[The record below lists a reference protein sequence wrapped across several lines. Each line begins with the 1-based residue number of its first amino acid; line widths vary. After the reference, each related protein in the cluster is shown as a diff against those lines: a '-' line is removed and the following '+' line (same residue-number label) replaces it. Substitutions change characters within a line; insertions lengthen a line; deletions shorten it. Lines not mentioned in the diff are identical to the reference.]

1 MYRQSCLC
9 LSISLAS
16 LSFCSLP
23 AVAEE
28 ATELE
33 AVTISATR
41 ARSEAG
47 KTPQKITVISRE
59 QIEQQLAIT
68 SDHGAVLSNLIPSYS
83 PSRQKMSS
91 AGETFRGRS
100 ALILI
105 DGVPQSTPLRD
116 SQRDGYVIDLSMV
129 ERIEVIHGASAEH
142 GLGATGGIINY
153 VTRRPASGTLRQ
165 HAGISFTAPT
175 DYQSEG
181 LGHKLDYRVEGTQ
194 GNFDYLASA
203 SWQSQGMFYDANGD
217 LIGVDD
223 TQGDVMDS
231 TSHDLLLKLG
241 YWLDDNQN
249 IGLMVNRYEVEG
261 EHEYVNVPGNA
272 NAGIPATS
280 RKGDPLGKAPQ
291 NEVLA
296 TSLSYKHA
304 DLYGNELG
312 LQLYSQRFRGR
323 FGGGYNGTF
332 QDTSIAPAGTLFDQS
347 QNESDKYGGKLT
359 LSRDGLLDNH
369 LKLTGGLDVLQDTTS
384 QQLILTDRE
393 WVPETVFRNYAPFLQ
408 AEVRLLEQL
417 TLFTGVRHEFAE
429 LEVDSFRTIASTN
442 PALGGVDVEGGQP
455 NFEETLYNAGLVW
468 QMNDWAQLFGN
479 YSEGFGMPDV
489 GRVLRGIGTP
499 GTRVDNFL
507 DLQPI
512 VTENREIG
520 LRLKHGPFDAE
531 ISYYESDAD
540 LGSRLDSVGGVYQ
553 IRRERTEI
561 DGIEFT
567 GGWQVNDAH
576 RMTLTYAQVNGQSD
590 TDGDGDVD
598 TDLDGANISPDRYGL
613 SWQANWNDRL
623 NSLLQANHY
632 ASRGFDQAG
641 LNFDGYTL
649 VDASVGYR
657 LPVGEVS
664 LGIENLLDRDYLTY
678 YSQAANTGSDVT
690 RNGRVFNGRGRTL
703 TLGYQVSF

>member
-1 MYRQSCLC
+1 M
-9 LSISLAS
+9 
-16 LSFCSLP
+16 P

-33 AVTISATR
+33 AITISATR

-153 VTRRPASGTLRQ
+153 VTRRPVSGTLRQ

-249 IGLMVNRYEVEG
+249 IGLMVNRYQVEG

-332 QDTSIAPAGTLFDQS
+332 QDTSIAPAGKLFDQS

-567 GGWQVNDAH
+567 GGWQINDAH

-623 NSLLQANHY
+623 HSLLQANHY

>member
-567 GGWQVNDAH
+567 GGWQINDAH

-613 SWQANWNDRL
+613 GWQANWNNRL
-623 NSLLQANHY
+623 HSLLQANHY
-632 ASRGFDQAG
+632 ASRDFDQAG

>member
-1 MYRQSCLC
+1 MFRRTSLC
-9 LSISLAS
+9 LSISLATLA
-16 LSFCSLP
+16 LSPLS
-23 AVAEE
+23 ATAADE

-68 SDHGAVLSNLIPSYS
+68 SDHGAILSNLIPSYS

-153 VTRRPASGTLRQ
+153 VTRRPESGALRQ
-165 HAGISFTAPT
+165 HAGVSFTAPT
-175 DYQSEG
+175 DYESEG
-181 LGHKLDYRVEGTQ
+181 LGYKLDYRVEGTQ
-194 GNFDYLASA
+194 GDLDYLAAA
-203 SWQSQGMFYDANGD
+203 SWQTQGMFYDANGD

-231 TSHDLLLKLG
+231 TGTDLLLKLG

-249 IGLMVNRYEVEG
+249 IGLMINRYEVEG
-261 EHEYVNVPGNA
+261 DHEYVNVPGDA
-272 NAGIPATS
+272 DAEIPATS
-280 RKGDPLGKAPQ
+280 RKGDPQGKAPQ

-312 LQLYSQRFRGR
+312 LQLYTQRFRGR
-323 FGGGYNGTF
+323 FGGGTNGTF
-332 QDTSIAPAGTLFDQS
+332 QDPSIAPAGTLFDQS
-347 QNESDKYGGKLT
+347 QNESDKIGGKLT
-359 LSRDGLLDNH
+359 ISRDGMLDNR
-369 LKLTGGLDVLQDTTS
+369 LMLTGGLDVLQDTTS

-408 AEVRLLEQL
+408 AEIRALDQL
-417 TLFTGVRHEFAE
+417 TLHAGVRHEFAD
-429 LEVDSFRTIASTN
+429 LDVDSFRTIASTK
-442 PALGGVDVEGGQP
+442 PVGSVDVEGGNP
-455 NFEETLYNAGLVW
+455 TFEETLYNAGLVW
-468 QMNDWAQLFGN
+468 QMNDWAQLFAN

-499 GTRVDNFL
+499 GTSVDNFL
-507 DLQPI
+507 DLQPV

-520 LRLKHGPFDAE
+520 LRLNHGPFDAE

-553 IRRERTEI
+553 VRRERTEI

-567 GGWQVNDAH
+567 GGWQINKAH
-576 RMTLTYAQVNGQSD
+576 RLKLMYAQVNGQSD
-590 TDGDGDVD
+590 TDDDGKVD
-598 TDLDGANISPDRYGL
+598 TDLDGANISPDRYGI
-613 SWQANWNDRL
+613 SWQANWNDKL
-623 NSLLQANHY
+623 HSLLQANHY
-632 ASRGFDQAG
+632 ASRGFDQPD
-641 LNFDGYTL
+641 LDFDGYTL
-649 VDASVGYR
+649 VDASLGYR
-657 LPVGEVS
+657 LPVGEAR
-664 LGIENLLDRDYLTY
+664 LGIENLFNEDYLTY
-678 YSQAANTGSDVT
+678 YSQAANTGAPAT
-690 RNGRVFNGRGRTL
+690 RNGRVFNGRGRTF

>member
-16 LSFCSLP
+16 LSLCSLP

-33 AVTISATR
+33 AITISATR

-153 VTRRPASGTLRQ
+153 VTRRPASGSLRQ

-249 IGLMVNRYEVEG
+249 IGLMVNRYQVEG

-623 NSLLQANHY
+623 HSLLQANHY

-703 TLGYQVSF
+703 MLGYQVSF

>member
-1 MYRQSCLC
+1 MFRKSCLC

-16 LSFCSLP
+16 LSLSSMP
-23 AVAEE
+23 ALAEE

-33 AVTISATR
+33 TITINATR

-47 KTPQKITVISRE
+47 KTPQKITVIDRE

-83 PSRQKMSS
+83 PSRQKMTS
-91 AGETFRGRS
+91 AGESFRGRS

-153 VTRRPASGTLRQ
+153 VTRRPVSGELRQ
-165 HAGISFTAPT
+165 HAGVSFTAPT
-175 DYQSEG
+175 DYESEG
-181 LGHKLDYRVEGTQ
+181 LGYKLDYRVEGTQ
-194 GNFDYLASA
+194 GDLDYLASA
-203 SWQSQGMFYDANGD
+203 SWQTQGMFYDANGD

-231 TSHDLLLKLG
+231 TSQDLLLKLG

-249 IGLMVNRYEVEG
+249 IGLMINRYQVEG
-261 EHEYVNVPGNA
+261 EHEYVNVPGDA

-296 TSLSYKHA
+296 GTLSYKHA

-312 LQLYSQRFRGR
+312 LQLYTQRFRAR
-323 FGGGYNGTF
+323 FGGGNNGTF
-332 QDTSIAPAGTLFDQS
+332 QDAAIAPVGTLFDQS
-347 QNESDKYGGKLT
+347 QNESDKFGGKLT
-359 LSRDGLLDNH
+359 LSRDGMFDNR
-369 LKLTGGLDVLQDTTS
+369 LMLTGGLDVLQDTTS

-408 AEVRLLEQL
+408 AEIRALEQL
-417 TLFTGVRHEFAE
+417 TFFAGVRHEFAD

-442 PALGGVDVEGGQP
+442 RPLGGVNVEGGNP
-455 NFEETLYNAGLVW
+455 TFEETLYNTGVVW
-468 QMNDWAQLFGN
+468 QANDWAQLFAN

-499 GTRVDNFL
+499 GTRVDDFL
-507 DLQPI
+507 DLQPV
-512 VTENREIG
+512 VTENKEIG

-531 ISYYESDAD
+531 ISYYDSDAD

-553 IRRERTEI
+553 VRRERTEI

-567 GGWQVNDAH
+567 GGWQVTDAH
-576 RMTLTYAQVNGQSD
+576 RLKLTYAQVNGQSD
-590 TDGDGDVD
+590 TNGDGKVD
-598 TDLDGANISPDRYGL
+598 TDLDGANISPDRYGI
-613 SWQANWNDRL
+613 SWQANWSGQL
-623 NSLLQANHY
+623 HSLLQANHY
-632 ASRGFDQAG
+632 ASRSFDNPQLG
-641 LNFDGYTL
+641 FDGYTL
-649 VDASVGYR
+649 VDAYVGYR
-657 LPVGEVS
+657 LPLGEVS
-664 LGIENLLDRDYLTY
+664 VGVENLLNRDYLSY
-678 YSQAANTGSDVT
+678 YSQAANTGAPAT
-690 RNGRVFNGRGRTL
+690 RNGRVFNGRGRTM

>member
-280 RKGDPLGKAPQ
+280 RKGDPLGRAPQ

-408 AEVRLLEQL
+408 AEIRLLEQL

-567 GGWQVNDAH
+567 GGWQINDAH

-613 SWQANWNDRL
+613 GWQANWNNRL
-623 NSLLQANHY
+623 HSLLQANHY
-632 ASRGFDQAG
+632 ASRDFDQAG

>member
-1 MYRQSCLC
+1 MLRKPCLC
-9 LSISLAS
+9 LAISLAS
-16 LSFCSLP
+16 LSFASAPVL
-23 AVAEE
+23 ANQA
-28 ATELE
+28 AELE

-47 KTPQKITVISRE
+47 KTPQKITVIDRQ

-165 HAGISFTAPT
+165 HAAVSLTAPT
-175 DYQSEG
+175 DYDSEG
-181 LGHKLDYRVEGTQ
+181 LGYKMDYRVEGTK
-194 GNFDYLASA
+194 GDFDYLAAA
-203 SWQSQGMFYDANGD
+203 SWQTQGMFYDANGE

-231 TSHDLLLKLG
+231 TAQDLMVKLG
-241 YWLDDNQN
+241 YWIDDNQHVS
-249 IGLMVNRYEVEG
+249 LMLNRYQVEG
-261 EHEYVNVPGNA
+261 EHEYVNVPGDA
-272 NAGIPATS
+272 DADVPATS
-280 RKGDPLGKAPQ
+280 RKGDPQGKAPQ
-291 NEVLA
+291 NETLA
-296 TSLSYKHA
+296 SSLSYKHA

-312 LQLYSQRFRGR
+312 LQLYTQRFRAR
-323 FGGGYNGTF
+323 FGGGTNGTF
-332 QDTSIAPAGTLFDQS
+332 QDDSIAPIGTLFDQS
-347 QNESDKYGGKLT
+347 QNESDKIGGKLT
-359 LSRDGLLDNH
+359 LSRDGLLDDH
-369 LKLTGGLDVLQDTTS
+369 LRLTGGLDVLQDTTR

-408 AEVRLLEQL
+408 AEVRTLDSL
-417 TLFTGVRHEFAE
+417 TLFAGVRHEFAE

-442 PALGGVDVEGGQP
+442 PALGGVDVEGGNP
-455 NFEETLYNAGLVW
+455 SFEETLYNAGLVW
-468 QMNDWAQLFGN
+468 QINDWAQLFGN

-499 GTRVDNFL
+499 NTRVDSFL
-507 DLQPI
+507 DLQPV

-520 LRLKHGPFDAE
+520 LRLKQGPFDAE

-561 DGIEFT
+561 DGVELT
-567 GGWQVNDAH
+567 AGWQVNDAH
-576 RMTLTYAQVNGQSD
+576 RLKLMYAQVDGRSD
-590 TDGDGDVD
+590 TDGDGKVD
-598 TDLDGANISPDRYGL
+598 TDLNGANISPDRYSM
-613 SWQANWNDRL
+613 SWQANWTDNL
-623 NSLLQANHY
+623 HSLLQVNHY
-632 ASRGFDQAG
+632 ASRDFDTPG
-641 LNFDGYTL
+641 LEFDGYSL
-649 VDASVGYR
+649 VDATLGYR
-657 LPVGEVS
+657 LPVGEAS
-664 LGIENLLDRDYLTY
+664 LGIENLLNEDYLTY
-678 YSQAANTGSDVT
+678 YSQAANTGSKVT
-690 RNGRVFNGRGRTL
+690 RDGRVFNGRGRTF
-703 TLGYQVSF
+703 TLAYAVTF

>member
-1 MYRQSCLC
+1 VYRQSCLC

-468 QMNDWAQLFGN
+468 QMNDWVQLFGN

-567 GGWQVNDAH
+567 GGWQINDAH

-613 SWQANWNDRL
+613 SWQANWNNRL
-623 NSLLQANHY
+623 HSLLQANHY